1 MTEHTN
7 NQNTSLNDLIQLFL
21 KEGYDNGLPRIA
33 EMILNAAM
41 LFERRAHLAAYPYE
55 RSENRNGYANGFK
68 DKTLKSTLGEMKIKV
83 PQTRE
88 SSEPFYPSLLEKGS
102 RIDQALKSAIAEMY
116 LQGVSTRRVK
126 RVMEELCGMEVSS
139 TQVSRLTAKLDESL
153 EKWRNRPLP
162 EISHLLLDATYI
174 KVRIDSSVRDCAV
187 LVGIGIRRDN
197 GKRMILGTSTALSE
211 NEVHWRTFL
220 SSLRERGIGIP
231 ALITSDA
238 HEGLKAALR
247 ATLNASPWQ
256 RCQFHLQQ
264 NAQAYVPKVS
274 MRQQVADDIRYI
286 FNARNRAEAET
297 RLNEIVEKY
306 SQSAPD
312 LARWMESAIP
322 EGLTIFAFPEN
333 IRRRLRTSNMC
344 ETLNSQIKRRTRVAG
359 LFPNEASI
367 LRLVSAILMDI
378 SEEWESGKTYLPQ
391 ISKN

>member
-1 MTEHTN
+1 MTEHTAT
-7 NQNTSLNDLIQLFL
+7 QNTSLDNLIQLL
-21 KEGYDNGLPRIA
+21 LNEGYENGLPRIA

-41 LFERRAHLAAYPYE
+41 LIERRTHLSAQPYE
-55 RSENRNGYANGFK
+55 RCEKRNGYANGFK
-68 DKTLKSTLGEMKIKV
+68 DRVFKSTLGEMNLKI

-88 SSEPFYPSLLEKGS
+88 SSDTFYPSLLEKGS

-126 RVMEELCGMEVSS
+126 HIMEELCGMEISS
-139 TQVSRLTAKLDESL
+139 TQVSRHTAKLDESL

-197 GKRMILGTSTALSE
+197 GKRMILGTSAALSE

-220 SSLRERGIGIP
+220 SSLREHGIGIP
-231 ALITSDA
+231 ELITSDT

-264 NAQAYVPKVS
+264 NAQAYIPKVS
-274 MRQQVADDIRYI
+274 MRQQVADDIRYL

-297 RLNEIVEKY
+297 RLNEIVEKVGPEKPY
-306 SQSAPD
+306 EGRGARKKGLPCAPFWIAETSAKKNLPH
-312 LARWMESAIP
+312 P
-322 EGLTIFAFPEN
+322 EAQVRG
-333 IRRRLRTSNMC
+333 RC
-344 ETLNSQIKRRTRVAG
+344 GQ
-359 LFPNEASI
+359 
-367 LRLVSAILMDI
+367 
-378 SEEWESGKTYLPQ
+378 
-391 ISKN
+391 